1 MSDYLM
7 RDDAPL
13 TEAQWKAVDGMV
25 ATVVTKNLVGRK
37 LLEVVGPLGW
47 GVERVPVNS
56 FAKDDDGAFVAATE
70 ATYIELVTKSIP
82 FKLHMKD
89 LAKAEQ
95 TPFSLDLGAVATA
108 AAELAGKE
116 DELVLGGL
124 VKSAAAGEMGDW
136 SQVNGPFTAIAKAQA
151 DLRAHGFDGPY
162 ALVVNFGTY
171 ARLASLM
178 MHGQRELKLVESLV
192 EAGIFRSP
200 AVDEG
205 KALLVDPAS
214 WNADLVVGQDIATAF
229 LGNEGLDLSFQIL
242 ETIAL
247 RIKRAGCAV
256 LLK

>member
-13 TEAQWKAVDGMV
+13 TEEQWKAVDGMV

-37 LLEVVGPLGW
+37 LLHLVGPLGW
-47 GVERVPVNS
+47 GVEQVPVNS
-56 FAKDDDGAFVAATE
+56 FTKDDDDAFVAAEE
-70 ATYIELVTKSIP
+70 AEYIRLKTKSIQ

-89 LAKAEQ
+89 LVKASQ
-95 TPFSLDLGAVATA
+95 TPFGLDLGAVASA
-108 AAELAGKE
+108 ATELASSE
-116 DELVLGGL
+116 DKMVLGEL
-124 VKSAAAGEMGDW
+124 IKKAAAGEMGDW
-136 SQVNGPFTAIAKAQA
+136 SQINGPFTAVARAQA
-151 DLRAHGFDGPY
+151 DLRSRGFDGPY
-162 ALVVNFGTY
+162 ALVVNYGTY

-200 AVDEG
+200 AVPEG
-205 KALLVDPAS
+205 QALLVDPAG

-247 RIKRAGCAV
+247 RVKREGCAV

>member
-37 LLEVVGPLGW
+37 LLHLVGPLGW
-47 GVERVPVNS
+47 GVEVVPVTGFSKEGASYVASEKTSYMPLETIDAS
-56 FAKDDDGAFVAATE
+56 FR
-70 ATYIELVTKSIP
+70 LR
-82 FKLHMKD
+82 MKD
-89 LAKAEQ
+89 LAKADQ
-95 TPFSLDLGAVATA
+95 TPFHLDLGAVATA

-116 DELVLGGL
+116 DEMVLRGL
-124 VKSAAAGEMGDW
+124 VAKAGEGEMGDW

-151 DLRAHGFDGPY
+151 NLRAQGFDGPY
-162 ALVVNFGTY
+162 ALVVNYGTY

-200 AVDEG
+200 AVGEG
-205 KALLVDPAS
+205 QALLIDPAS

-247 RIKRAGCAV
+247 RVKREGCAV

>member
-13 TEAQWKAVDGMV
+13 TEEQWKAVDGMV

-37 LLEVVGPLGW
+37 LLDVVGPLGW
-47 GVERVPVNS
+47 GVEVVPVTAFGKRGAS
-56 FAKDDDGAFVAATE
+56 YAASEKD
-70 ATYIELVTKSIP
+70 TYIPLETIEAGFL
-82 FKLHMKD
+82 LRMKN
-89 LAKAEQ
+89 LAKANQ

-108 AAELAGKE
+108 ATELAGKE

-124 VKSAAAGEMGDW
+124 IKAAGAGEMGDW
-136 SQVNGPFTAIAKAQA
+136 SQVNGPFTAVAKAQA
-151 DLRAHGFDGPY
+151 DLRARGFDGPY
-162 ALVVNFGTY
+162 ALVVNYGTY
-171 ARLASLM
+171 ARLAALM
-178 MHGQRELKLVESLV
+178 MHGQRELKMVESLV

-200 AVDEG
+200 AVPEG
-205 KALLVDPAS
+205 QALLVDPAS

-247 RIKRAGCAV
+247 RVKREGCAV
-256 LLK
+256 LLQ

>member
-13 TEAQWKAVDGMV
+13 TEAQWKAVDEMV
-25 ATVVTKNLVGRK
+25 ARVVTKNLVGRK
-37 LLEVVGPLGW
+37 LLHLVGPLGW
-47 GVERVPVNS
+47 GVEVVPVTG
-56 FAKDDDGAFVAATE
+56 FGKDGDSYVASEKANYIPLETIE
-70 ATYIELVTKSIP
+70 AGFL
-82 FKLHMKD
+82 LRLKD
-89 LAKAEQ
+89 LAKANQ
-95 TPFSLDLGAVATA
+95 TPFGLDLGAVATA
-108 AAELAGKE
+108 ATELAGKE
-116 DELVLGGL
+116 DEMVLGGL
-124 VKSAAAGEMGDW
+124 MKAAGEGEMGDW
-136 SQVNGPFTAIAKAQA
+136 SQINGPFTAVAKAQA
-151 DLRAHGFDGPY
+151 DLRANGFDGPY

-200 AVDEG
+200 AVPEG
-205 KALLVDPAS
+205 QALLVDPAG

-247 RIKRAGCAV
+247 RVKRQGCAV

>member
-1 MSDYLM
+1 VEGCGWHG
-7 RDDAPL
+7 R
-13 TEAQWKAVDGMV
+13 Q
-25 ATVVTKNLVGRK
+25 GRK
-37 LLEVVGPLGW
+37 LLHLVGPLGW
-47 GVERVPVNS
+47 GVEVVPVTGFS
-56 FAKDDDGAFVAATE
+56 KEGASHVASEKAN
-70 ATYIELVTKSIP
+70 YIPLETIDAGFL
-82 FKLHMKD
+82 LRMKD
-89 LAKAEQ
+89 LAKANQ
-95 TPFSLDLGAVATA
+95 TPFHLDLGAVATS

-151 DLRAHGFDGPY
+151 DLRAQGFDGPY